1 MSIWLKEVFTMKKS
15 KITLTILS
23 ILTLF
28 AMAVNFSSC
37 TGRIHAED
45 LMGGIKACDVTGKDT
60 DDSFIM
66 SQSELALRLFKATAD
81 KNRDEN
87 LLISPLSIQLAL
99 AMTANGA
106 NSKTLTEMEK
116 LLGGEIPIETLNE
129 YLYTYV
135 KNLSSNEKAKLNIAN
150 SIWFRDSEELH
161 INEDFLQTNAD
172 YYGASAYKAPFNK
185 QTVKDINNWVDKNTD
200 GMIDKVIDEIDEH
213 SIMFLINALLFEA
226 EWRDPYTENSVRDG
240 SFTSIS
246 GEDRNVQMMSSSESK
261 YIRDENA
268 VGFIKGYSGG
278 KYSFAAILPNEGVD
292 LYDYI
297 DSLTAEGL
305 QSMLNGV
312 IYGEVAAQLP
322 KFSYDCDYLMNDIL
336 KDLGVRS
343 AFDGGDADFSRL
355 GSSDRGNIYIN
366 RVIHKT
372 SITVA
377 EKGTKAGAVTMV
389 AMNGGS
395 SMPSEIYHVT
405 LDRPFVYIII
415 DSSNNLPIFMGAV
428 TDIKN

>member
-1 MSIWLKEVFTMKKS
+1 MKKS

-106 NSKTLTEMEK
+106 DGKTLTEMEK

-226 EWRDPYTENSVRDG
+226 EWIDPYTENSVRDG

-261 YIRDENA
+261 YISDEKA
-268 VGFIKGYSGG
+268 TGFIKRYSGG
-278 KYSFAAILPNEGVD
+278 KYSFVAILPNEGVD

-297 DSLTAEGL
+297 DSLTADGL
-305 QSMLNGV
+305 QSMLREV
-312 IYGEVAAQLP
+312 KYGEVATQLP

-336 KDLGVRS
+336 KDLGMPS
-343 AFDGGDADFSRL
+343 AFGDDADFSKL
-355 GSSDRGNIYIN
+355 GSSDQGNIYID

-372 SITVA
+372 SIKVA